1 MIRAVIIMK
10 FWKKT
15 LPFILLNIAVSAA
28 TLLAV
33 LYFWQQ
39 RNPLPNTEP
48 TQPIIT
54 PIQGIQ
60 SPSLIA
66 PTAQILED
74 RLLRIEGVFGAG
86 EIQVEYILLRN
97 PSNTSVDLAGWLIV
111 ADGGRNYRFPN
122 LTLYSKGAVSIYT
135 GPGTDTVTEL
145 HWNSDSALWASGDL
159 LTLFDSQGNEHTQFT
174 VP

>member
-1 MIRAVIIMK
+1 MIRAVIMMK

-15 LPFILLNIAVSAA
+15 FPFILLNIVVSAA

-39 RNPLPNTEP
+39 KSPLPNTEP

-54 PIQGIQ
+54 PIQGKQ
-60 SPSLIA
+60 SPSLTT

-86 EIQVEYILLRN
+86 DIKVNIFCCVTQARPPWILL
-97 PSNTSVDLAGWLIV
+97 AGRLFLMAV
-111 ADGGRNYRFPN
+111 AIIAFP
-122 LTLYSKGAVSIYT
+122 I
-135 GPGTDTVTEL
+135 
-145 HWNSDSALWASGDL
+145 
-159 LTLFDSQGNEHTQFT
+159 
-174 VP
+174 

>member
-1 MIRAVIIMK
+1 MMK

-15 LPFILLNIAVSAA
+15 FPFILLNIVVSAA

-39 RNPLPNTEP
+39 KSPLPNTEP

-54 PIQGIQ
+54 PIQGKQ
-60 SPSLIA
+60 SPSLTT

-86 EIQVEYILLRN
+86 DIKVEYILLRN
-97 PSNTSVDLAGWLIV
+97 PSETSVDLAGWQIV
-111 ADGGRNYRFPN
+111 SDGGRNYRFPN
-122 LTLYSKGAVSIYT
+122 LTLYPNGAVSIYS
-135 GPGTDTVTEL
+135 GLGTDTVTEL
-145 HWNSDSALWASGDL
+145 HWNSDAALWASGDL
-159 LTLFDSQGNEHTQFT
+159 LTLLDSQGNEHTQFK